1 MNAIFLSRGLLLFW
15 SSWFSVVFFSNL
27 SDGLR
32 QAGLLSAGWRFTSG
46 NFVLIAESIAI
57 YSLSEA
63 WAVALFSGVVLIQL
77 CAAILFWRA
86 FLDPEAISTRA
97 RPKVLQAFS
106 LAIGLFSALLV
117 ADEVFVVYGRLPS
130 VEATHLLVLCALLLS
145 LLVIH
150 RIDKDPEAA

>member
-1 MNAIFLSRGLLLFW
+1 M
-15 SSWFSVVFFSNL
+15 
-27 SDGLR
+27 
-32 QAGLLSAGWRFTSG
+32 
-46 NFVLIAESIAI
+46 LIAESIAI